1 MTALA
6 DALRLATD
14 ELRAKG
20 ASFALIG
27 GLAVS
32 VRTEPRFTRDVD
44 LAVAVAS
51 DGEAEALVH
60 SLLTGGWH
68 VLAQIEQ
75 DGTSRLATTRLE
87 PPPGK
92 VPEGVVVDLLFASSG
107 LEPEIVAAAEPLT
120 VLEGVV
126 VPVASVAHLLAL
138 KILAQD
144 ERTRPQDRVD
154 AQALLAVAKPADIEE
169 TRACLTRIHER
180 GFQRGKDLQRE
191 FEDLLT

>member
-1 MTALA
+1 LTALA
-6 DALRLATD
+6 DALRLATE
-14 ELRAKG
+14 ELRKRG
-20 ASFALIG
+20 VGFALIG

-44 LAVAVAS
+44 MAVAVTS

-60 SLLTGGWH
+60 SLLTDGWR

-75 DGTSRLATTRLE
+75 DETSRLASTRLE
-87 PPPGK
+87 PPKGNE
-92 VPEGVVVDLLFASSG
+92 PEGVVVDLLFASSG

-120 VLEGVV
+120 VLEGIV

-138 KILAQD
+138 KILSQD

-154 AQALLAVAKPADIEE
+154 ARALLAVAGPADIEE
-169 TRACLTRIHER
+169 TRASLTRIHER
-180 GFQRGKDLQRE
+180 RFQRGKE
-191 FEDLLT
+191 LLGELEELLS